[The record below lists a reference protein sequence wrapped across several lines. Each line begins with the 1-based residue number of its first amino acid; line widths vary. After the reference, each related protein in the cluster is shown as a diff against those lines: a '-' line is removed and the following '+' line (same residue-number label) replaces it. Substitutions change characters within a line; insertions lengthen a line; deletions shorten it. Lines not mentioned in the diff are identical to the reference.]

1 MKDGKLKKYKYV
13 LILFSFTVMLSF
25 SSCLEEDAAI
35 EETPPTTEQTIE
47 NFVITETQGG
57 KIKTILEAESAI
69 IDDEQKKAY
78 LTLPKV
84 KFYENGKYT
93 SILISES
100 GEIDLN
106 TNNIKALGKCTVD
119 TVRNEYLQT
128 RDVSYDSKK
137 KIISSD
143 SDIKI
148 TRGEDVVYGRGFESD
163 TDLNNIIIK
172 KQRAIIDSIN

>member
-1 MKDGKLKKYKYV
+1 MKDGKLRKYKYI
-13 LILFSFTVMLSF
+13 LIIFSFTVMLSF
-25 SSCLEEDAAI
+25 SGCLEEEVTI

-69 IDDEQKKAY
+69 IDDNQKKAH

-84 KFYENGKYT
+84 KFYQDGKYT

-106 TNNIKALGKCTVD
+106 TNDIKALGKCTVD

-128 RDVSYDSKK
+128 RDVSYDAEKK
-137 KIISSD
+137 LISSD
-143 SDIKI
+143 SDIKV
-148 TRGEDVVYGRGFESD
+148 TRGSDVIFGKGFQSD
-163 TDLNNIIIK
+163 TDLDNIVIK
-172 KQRAIIDSIN
+172 NQRAIID

>member
-1 MKDGKLKKYKYV
+1 MKDGKQKKYNIRFV
-13 LILFSFTVMLSF
+13 ILSF
-25 SSCLEEDAAI
+25 CLVIFLCSCAAEEEQII

-47 NFVITETQGG
+47 KFVITETQDG

-69 IDDEQKKAY
+69 IDDDNEKKAY

-106 TNNIKALGKCTVD
+106 TSDIKALGKCTVE
-119 TVRNEYLQT
+119 TVKNEYLQT
-128 RDVSYDSKK
+128 RDVTYTASK

-148 TRGEDVVYGRGFESD
+148 TRDNNVIYGKGFYSD
-163 TDLNNIIIK
+163 TDLENIVIK
-172 KQRAIIDSIN
+172 NQRTIID

>member
-1 MKDGKLKKYKYV
+1 MKDGKLNKYKY
-13 LILFSFTVMLSF
+13 LFIVFFLTVMFTF
-25 SSCLEEDAAI
+25 SSCLEEEKVI

-47 NFVITETQGG
+47 NFVVTETQGG

-69 IDDEQKKAY
+69 IDDDQKKAY
-78 LTLPKV
+78 LSLPKV

-93 SILISES
+93 SILIAES

-137 KIISSD
+137 KLISSD

-148 TRGEDVVYGRGFESD
+148 TRGQDVIYGKGFQSD
-163 TDLNNIIIK
+163 TDLDNIVIK
-172 KQRAIIDSIN
+172 KQRAVIDSKK